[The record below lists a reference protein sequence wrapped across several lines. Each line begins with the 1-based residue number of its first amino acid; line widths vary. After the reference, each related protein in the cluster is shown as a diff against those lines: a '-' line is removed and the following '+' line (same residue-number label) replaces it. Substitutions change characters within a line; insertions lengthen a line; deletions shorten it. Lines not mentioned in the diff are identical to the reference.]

1 MKLPNRLKWKKLP
14 VFRYIWLLLN
24 VEIMIKPIKLIEVK
38 SEIGAGTRG
47 ASMGVDAIKI
57 AALDFGSPFFKKFKA
72 VEIKNENQLLL
83 EPVVHDY
90 AKRIKG
96 IYTLNER
103 LANELKNTMI
113 KENSVPVVLAGDHS
127 SAIGTIAGLKMA
139 YPDKRLGVIWIDAHA
154 DIHSPYTTPSGNM
167 HGMPIACSLGEDN
180 KDKQVNKPDDETI
193 EYWEK
198 LKNLGG
204 ISPKIRYND
213 LVYIALRDYE
223 SPEDYL
229 IKKNKVRV
237 FNLAEIRKKAVERV
251 AIESLNYL
259 DGCDMIYVSFD
270 VDSMDS
276 RISSGTGTP
285 VPNGITEKEAGN
297 LIYYI
302 MRSKKIACF
311 EMVEIN
317 PTLDKE
323 NLMAENAFE
332 ILQKATNQLSHD
344 F

>member
-1 MKLPNRLKWKKLP
+1 
-14 VFRYIWLLLN
+14 
-24 VEIMIKPIKLIEVK
+24 MIKPIKLIELK

-47 ASMGVDAIKI
+47 SSMGVDAIKI
-57 AALDFGSPFFKKFKA
+57 AALDFGSNFFKKFKS
-72 VEIKNENQLLL
+72 VEVKNENNLLL
-83 EPVVHDY
+83 EPVVNDY

-96 IYTLNER
+96 VFTLNER
-103 LANELKNTMI
+103 LAQEI
-113 KENSVPVVLAGDHS
+113 KETLEKEQIPIVLAGDHS
-127 SAIGTIAGLKMA
+127 SALGTISGIKLA
-139 YPDKRLGVIWIDAHA
+139 YPKKRLGVIWIDAHA
-154 DIHSPYTTPSGNM
+154 DFHTPYTTPSGNM
-167 HGMPIACSLGEDN
+167 HGMPLACVLGEDN
-180 KDKQVNKPDDETI
+180 KDRQQNKPDDETI

-198 LKNLGG
+198 LKGIGG
-204 ISPKIRYND
+204 ITPKIYYND
-213 LVYIALRDYE
+213 LVLIALRDFE
-223 SPEDYL
+223 PQEEYL
-229 IKKNKVRV
+229 IKKNKVRI
-237 FNLAEIRKKAVERV
+237 FNLQEIRKKAVERV

-259 DGCDMIYVSFD
+259 DHCDMIYVSFD

-302 MRSKKIACF
+302 MRSKKIVCF

-332 ILQKATNQLSHD
+332 ILQKATNQLNND

>member
-1 MKLPNRLKWKKLP
+1 
-14 VFRYIWLLLN
+14 
-24 VEIMIKPIKLIEVK
+24 MIKPIKLIEVK

-57 AALDFGSPFFKKFKA
+57 AALDFGSNFFQKFKS
-72 VEIKNENQLLL
+72 VEVQNENQLLL
-83 EPVVHDY
+83 EPVVNDY

-96 IYTLNER
+96 IHTLNER
-103 LANELKNTMI
+103 LANEIKKTLLK
-113 KENSVPVVLAGDHS
+113 EEVPIVLAGDHS
-127 SAIGTIAGLKMA
+127 SALGTISGIKMA
-139 YPDKRLGVIWIDAHA
+139 YPNKRIGVIWIDAHA
-154 DIHSPYTTPSGNM
+154 DIHTPYTTPSGNM
-167 HGMPIACSLGEDN
+167 HGMPIACVLGEDN
-180 KDKQVNKPDDETI
+180 KERQQNKPDDETI

-198 LKNLGG
+198 LKKIGG
-204 ISPKIRYND
+204 ISPKINYND
-213 LVYIALRDYE
+213 LVYIALRDFE
-223 SPEDYL
+223 PQEDFL
-229 IKKNKVRV
+229 IKKHKVRV
-237 FNLAEIRKKAVERV
+237 FNLQEIRKKAVERV

-259 DGCDMIYVSFD
+259 DHCDIIYVSFD

-302 MRSKKIACF
+302 MRSKKIVCF

-332 ILQKATNQLSHD
+332 ILQKATNQLNND

>member
-1 MKLPNRLKWKKLP
+1 
-14 VFRYIWLLLN
+14 
-24 VEIMIKPIKLIEVK
+24 MIKPIKLIEVK

-47 ASMGVDAIKI
+47 SSMGVDAIKI
-57 AALDFGSPFFKKFKA
+57 AALDFGSNFFKKFKS
-72 VEIKNENQLLL
+72 VEVQNENHLLL
-83 EPVVHDY
+83 EPVVNDY

-103 LANELKNTMI
+103 LATEIKKTLINE
-113 KENSVPVVLAGDHS
+113 EVPIVLAGDHS
-127 SAIGTIAGLKMA
+127 SALGTISGIKMA
-139 YPDKRLGVIWIDAHA
+139 YPKKRLGIIWIDAHA
-154 DIHSPYTTPSGNM
+154 DLHTPYTTPSGNM
-167 HGMPIACSLGEDN
+167 HGMPIACVLGEDN
-180 KDKQVNKPDDETI
+180 KERQQNKPDDETV

-198 LKNLGG
+198 LKSLGG
-204 ISPKIRYND
+204 ISPKINFND
-213 LVYIALRDYE
+213 IVFIALRDFE
-223 SPEDYL
+223 PQEEFL

-237 FNLAEIRKKAVERV
+237 FNLQEIRKKAVERV

-259 DGCDMIYVSFD
+259 DHCDIIYVSFD

-302 MRSKKIACF
+302 MRSKKIVCF

-332 ILQKATNQLSHD
+332 ILQKATNQLNND

>member
-1 MKLPNRLKWKKLP
+1 
-14 VFRYIWLLLN
+14 
-24 VEIMIKPIKLIEVK
+24 MIKPIKLIEVK

-57 AALDFGSPFFKKFKA
+57 AALDFGSPFFKKFKS
-72 VEIKNENQLLL
+72 VEIKNENHLLL

-96 IYTLNER
+96 IFTLNER
-103 LANELKNTMI
+103 LANELKNTI
-113 KENSVPVVLAGDHS
+113 TKDNAIPIVLAGDHS

-139 YPDKRLGVIWIDAHA
+139 HPNKRLGVIWIDAHA

-180 KDKQVNKPDDETI
+180 KDRQVNKLDDETI

-204 ISPKIRYND
+204 ISPKIQYED
-213 LVYIALRDYE
+213 LVYIAMRDFE
-223 SPEDYL
+223 PPEDYL

-259 DGCDMIYVSFD
+259 DGCDIIYVSFD

>member
-1 MKLPNRLKWKKLP
+1 
-14 VFRYIWLLLN
+14 
-24 VEIMIKPIKLIEVK
+24 MIKPIKIIEVK

-47 ASMGVDAIKI
+47 CSLGVDAIKI
-57 AALDFGSPFFKKFKA
+57 AALDFGSNYFKKFKS
-72 VEIKNENQLLL
+72 VEIKTENQLLL
-83 EPVVHDY
+83 EPVVNDY

-96 IYTLNER
+96 VYSLNER
-103 LANELKNTMI
+103 IANEIQKTLI
-113 KENSVPVVLAGDHS
+113 KDNAIPMVLAGDHS
-127 SAIGTIAGLKMA
+127 SAIGTVSGIKMA
-139 YPDKRLGVIWIDAHA
+139 YPDKKIGVIWVDAHA
-154 DIHSPYTTPSGNM
+154 DLHSPYSTPSGNM
-167 HGMPIACSLGEDN
+167 HGMPIACLLAEDN
-180 KDKQVNKPDDETI
+180 RDRAQNKPDDETI
-193 EYWEK
+193 EYWDK

-204 ISPKIRYND
+204 IMPKLEYND

-223 SPEDYL
+223 PQEDYL
-229 IKKNKVRV
+229 IKKNKVRI
-237 FNLAEIRKKAVERV
+237 FNLQEIRKKAVERI
-251 AIESLNYL
+251 AIEALNYL
-259 DGCDMIYVSFD
+259 DHCDYIYVSFD

-302 MRSKKIACF
+302 MRSKKIVCF

>member
-1 MKLPNRLKWKKLP
+1 
-14 VFRYIWLLLN
+14 
-24 VEIMIKPIKLIEVK
+24 MIKPIKIIGVK

-47 ASMGVDAIKI
+47 ASLGVDAIKI
-57 AALDFGSPFFKKFKA
+57 AALDFGSPFFKRHK
-72 VEIKNENQLLL
+72 ITDIQDENQRLL

-96 IYTLNER
+96 VHALCER
-103 LANELKNTMI
+103 IA
-113 KENSVPVVLAGDHS
+113 KEIQKTVKEGAIPIVLAGDHS
-127 SAIGTIAGLKMA
+127 SSIGTIAGLRMA
-139 YPDKRLGVIWIDAHA
+139 APEKRLGVIWIDAHA

-167 HGMPIACSLGEDN
+167 HGMPIACCLAEDN
-180 KDKQVNKPDDETI
+180 MEKAQNKLDDETA

-198 LKNLGG
+198 LKSLGG
-204 ISPKIRYND
+204 ITPKILYSD
-213 LVYIALRDYE
+213 LVYIALRDFE
-223 SPEDYL
+223 PAEDYL

-237 FNLAEIRKKAVERV
+237 FAVPEIRKKAVERI

-259 DGCDMIYVSFD
+259 DHCDMIYVSFD

-276 RISSGTGTP
+276 RISAGTGTP

-311 EMVEIN
+311 EVVEIN

-332 ILQKATNQLSHD
+332 ILSKATNQLSHD
-344 F
+344 L

>member
-1 MKLPNRLKWKKLP
+1 
-14 VFRYIWLLLN
+14 
-24 VEIMIKPIKLIEVK
+24 MIKPIKLIEIK

-47 ASMGVDAIKI
+47 SSMGVDAIKI
-57 AALDFGSPFFKKFKA
+57 AALDFGSNFFKKFKS
-72 VEIKNENQLLL
+72 VEVQNENHLLL
-83 EPVVHDY
+83 EPVVNDY

-103 LANELKNTMI
+103 LANEIKKTLLK
-113 KENSVPVVLAGDHS
+113 EEVPIVLAGDHS
-127 SAIGTIAGLKMA
+127 SALGTISGIKMA
-139 YPDKRLGVIWIDAHA
+139 YPTKRVGVIWIDAHA
-154 DIHSPYTTPSGNM
+154 DLHTPYTTPSGNM
-167 HGMPIACSLGEDN
+167 HGMPIACVLAEDN
-180 KDKQVNKPDDETI
+180 KERQQNKPDDETI

-198 LKNLGG
+198 LKSLGG
-204 ISPKIRYND
+204 ITPKINYND
-213 LVYIALRDYE
+213 LVYIALRDFE
-223 SPEDYL
+223 PQEDFL

-237 FNLAEIRKKAVERV
+237 FNLQEIRKKAVERV

-259 DGCDMIYVSFD
+259 DHCDIIYVSFD

-302 MRSKKIACF
+302 MRSKKIVCF

-332 ILQKATNQLSHD
+332 ILQKATNQLNND

>member
-1 MKLPNRLKWKKLP
+1 
-14 VFRYIWLLLN
+14 
-24 VEIMIKPIKLIEVK
+24 MIKPIKIIEVK

-57 AALDFGSPFFKKFKA
+57 AALDFGSPFFKRYKS
-72 VEIKNENQLLL
+72 VEIPSENNLLL

-96 IYTLNER
+96 VYNLNER
-103 LANELKNTMI
+103 IAKEIMKTLKADQ
-113 KENSVPVVLAGDHS
+113 VPIVLAGDHS
-127 SAIGTIAGLKMA
+127 SALGTISGIRMA
-139 YPDKRLGVIWIDAHA
+139 HPEKKLGVIWIDAHA
-154 DIHSPYTTPSGNM
+154 DLHSPYTTPSGNM
-167 HGMPIACSLGEDN
+167 HGMPLSCVLGEDN
-180 KDKQVNKPDDETI
+180 KDKQQNKPDDETI

-204 ISPKIRYND
+204 ICPKVHYEDI
-213 LVYIALRDYE
+213 VFIALRDFE
-223 SPEDYL
+223 PQEEYL
-229 IKKNKVRV
+229 IKKNKVRI
-237 FNLAEIRKKAVERV
+237 FTLQEIRKKAVERV
-251 AIESLNYL
+251 AIDSLNYL
-259 DGCDMIYVSFD
+259 DHCDLIYVSFD

-302 MRSKKIACF
+302 MRSKKIVCF

-317 PTLDKE
+317 PTLDRE

-332 ILQKATNQLSHD
+332 ILQKTTNRLSND

>member
-1 MKLPNRLKWKKLP
+1 
-14 VFRYIWLLLN
+14 
-24 VEIMIKPIKLIEVK
+24 MIKPIKLIEVK

-57 AALDFGSPFFKKFKA
+57 AALDFGSNFFKKFKA
-72 VEIKNENQLLL
+72 VEVQNENHLLL
-83 EPVVHDY
+83 EPVVNDY

-96 IYTLNER
+96 IYTLNDR
-103 LANELKNTMI
+103 LANEIKKTLLK
-113 KENSVPVVLAGDHS
+113 EEVPIVLAGDHS
-127 SAIGTIAGLKMA
+127 SALGTISGIKMA
-139 YPDKRLGVIWIDAHA
+139 YPTKRLGVIWIDAHA
-154 DIHSPYTTPSGNM
+154 DLHTPYTTPSGNM
-167 HGMPIACSLGEDN
+167 HGMPIACVLAEDN
-180 KDKQVNKPDDETI
+180 KERSQNKPDDETI

-198 LKNLGG
+198 LKNMGG
-204 ISPKIRYND
+204 ISPKIHYND
-213 LVYIALRDYE
+213 LVYIALRDFE
-223 SPEDYL
+223 PQEEFL

-237 FNLAEIRKKAVERV
+237 FNLQEIRKKAVERV

-259 DGCDMIYVSFD
+259 DHCDIIYVSFD

-302 MRSKKIACF
+302 MRSKKIVCF

-332 ILQKATNQLSHD
+332 ILQKATNQLNND

>member
-1 MKLPNRLKWKKLP
+1 MAQKLD
-14 VFRYIWLLLN
+14 
-24 VEIMIKPIKLIEVK
+24 IMIKPIKLIEVK

-57 AALDFGSPFFKKFKA
+57 AALDFGSPFFKKFKS
-72 VEIKNENQLLL
+72 VEIPTENNLLL

-96 IYTLNER
+96 VYALNER
-103 LANELKNTMI
+103 LAAELQKTLV
-113 KENSVPVVLAGDHS
+113 KENSIPIVLAGDHS
-127 SAIGTIAGLKMA
+127 SALGTIAGLKMA
-139 YPDKRLGVIWIDAHA
+139 YPNKRLGVIWIDAHA

-180 KDKQVNKPDDETI
+180 RERQQNKLDDETA

-204 ISPKIRYND
+204 ICPKINYND
-213 LVYIALRDYE
+213 LVYIALRDFE
-223 SPEDYL
+223 APEDYL

-237 FNLAEIRKKAVERV
+237 FNLQEIRKKAVERV

-259 DGCDMIYVSFD
+259 DACDMIYVSFD

-302 MRSKKIACF
+302 MRSKKIVCF

>member
-1 MKLPNRLKWKKLP
+1 
-14 VFRYIWLLLN
+14 
-24 VEIMIKPIKLIEVK
+24 MIKPIKLIELK

-47 ASMGVDAIKI
+47 SSMGVDAIKI
-57 AALDFGSPFFKKFKA
+57 AALDFGSNFFKKFKS
-72 VEIKNENQLLL
+72 VEVPNENHLLL
-83 EPVVHDY
+83 EPVVNDY

-103 LANELKNTMI
+103 LANEIKKTLLK
-113 KENSVPVVLAGDHS
+113 EEVPIVLAGDHS
-127 SAIGTIAGLKMA
+127 SALGTISGIKMA
-139 YPDKRLGVIWIDAHA
+139 YPNKRVGVIWIDAHA
-154 DIHSPYTTPSGNM
+154 DLHTPYTTPSGNM
-167 HGMPIACSLGEDN
+167 HGMPIACVLGEDN
-180 KDKQVNKPDDETI
+180 KERQQNKPDDETI

-198 LKNLGG
+198 LKNLGS
-204 ISPKIRYND
+204 ISPKIHYND
-213 LVYIALRDYE
+213 LVYIALRDFE
-223 SPEDYL
+223 PQEDFL
-229 IKKNKVRV
+229 IKKHKVRV

-259 DGCDMIYVSFD
+259 DHCDLIYVSFD

-302 MRSKKIACF
+302 MRSKKIVCF

-317 PTLDKE
+317 PTLDRE

-332 ILQKATNQLSHD
+332 ILQKATNQLNND

>member
-1 MKLPNRLKWKKLP
+1 
-14 VFRYIWLLLN
+14 
-24 VEIMIKPIKLIEVK
+24 MIKPIRIIEVK

-47 ASMGVDAIKI
+47 ASLGVDAIKI
-57 AALDFGSPFFKKFKA
+57 AALDFGSPFFKRFKSI
-72 VEIKNENQLLL
+72 EIPNENHLLL

-96 IYTLNER
+96 IYALSEKI
-103 LANELKNTMI
+103 A
-113 KENSVPVVLAGDHS
+113 KEIQKSISKGEIPIVLGGDHS
-127 SAIGTIAGLKMA
+127 CSIGTISGIRMA
-139 YPDKRLGVIWIDAHA
+139 LPDKKLGVIWIDAHA

-167 HGMPIACSLGEDN
+167 HGMPIACLLGEDN
-180 KDKQVNKPDDETI
+180 KDRQQNKPDDETV

-198 LKNLGG
+198 LKNLGN
-204 ISPKIRYND
+204 INPKIQYND

-223 SPEDYL
+223 PQEEYL
-229 IKKNKVRV
+229 LKKNKVRI
-237 FNLAEIRKKAVERV
+237 FSLQEIRKKAVERI
-251 AIESLNYL
+251 AIEALNYL
-259 DGCDMIYVSFD
+259 DHCDIIHVSFD

-302 MRSKKIACF
+302 LRSKKICCF

-344 F
+344 L

>member
-1 MKLPNRLKWKKLP
+1 
-14 VFRYIWLLLN
+14 
-24 VEIMIKPIKLIEVK
+24 MIKPIKIIEVK

-57 AALDFGSPFFKKFKA
+57 AALDFGSPFFKRYKS
-72 VEIKNENQLLL
+72 VEITTENNLLL

-96 IYTLNER
+96 IFSLNER
-103 LANELKNTMI
+103 IAKEIQKTLKAEQI
-113 KENSVPVVLAGDHS
+113 PIVLAGDHS
-127 SAIGTIAGLKMA
+127 SALGTISGIRMA
-139 YPDKRLGVIWIDAHA
+139 YPEKRLGVIWIDAHA
-154 DIHSPYTTPSGNM
+154 DLHSPYTTPSGNM
-167 HGMPIACSLGEDN
+167 HGMPLSCVLNEDN
-180 KDKQVNKPDDETI
+180 RDKQQNKPDDETV

-204 ISPKIRYND
+204 ICPKIHYSD
-213 LVYIALRDYE
+213 LVFIALRDLE
-223 SPEDYL
+223 PQEEYL
-229 IKKNKVRV
+229 IKRNKVRV
-237 FNLAEIRKKAVERV
+237 INIAEIRKKAVERV
-251 AIESLNYL
+251 AIDSLNYL
-259 DGCDMIYVSFD
+259 DHCDLIYVSFD

-302 MRSKKIACF
+302 MRSKKIVCF

-332 ILQKATNQLSHD
+332 ILQKTTNQLSND

>member
-1 MKLPNRLKWKKLP
+1 
-14 VFRYIWLLLN
+14 
-24 VEIMIKPIKLIEVK
+24 MIKTIKIIEVK

-47 ASMGVDAIKI
+47 SSLGVDAIKI
-57 AALDFGSPFFKKFKA
+57 AALDFGSNYFKRFKT
-72 VEIKNENQLLL
+72 VEVKNENQLLL

-96 IYTLNER
+96 VFALNER
-103 LANELKNTMI
+103 LAQEIQKTLTKD
-113 KENSVPVVLAGDHS
+113 NSFPIVLAGDHS
-127 SAIGTIAGLKMA
+127 SAIGSISGIKMA
-139 YPDKRLGVIWIDAHA
+139 YPDKRIGVIWIDAHA
-154 DIHSPYTTPSGNM
+154 DLHSPYTTPSGNM
-167 HGMPIACSLGEDN
+167 HGMPLSALLNEDN
-180 KDKQVNKPDDETI
+180 RDRQQNKPDDETV

-198 LKNLGG
+198 LKNIGG
-204 ISPKIRYND
+204 IRPKIDYND
-213 LVYIALRDYE
+213 LVYIALRDFE
-223 SPEDYL
+223 PQEDYL
-229 IKKNKVRV
+229 IKKNKVRI
-237 FNLAEIRKKAVERV
+237 FNLAEVRKKAVERI
-251 AIESLNYL
+251 AIEALNYL
-259 DGCDMIYVSFD
+259 DHCDLIHVSFD

-285 VPNGITEKEAGN
+285 APNGITEKEAGN

-302 MRSKKIACF
+302 MRNKKIVCF

>member
-1 MKLPNRLKWKKLP
+1 
-14 VFRYIWLLLN
+14 
-24 VEIMIKPIKLIEVK
+24 MIKPIKLIEVK

-47 ASMGVDAIKI
+47 SSMGVDAIKI
-57 AALDFGSPFFKKFKA
+57 AALDFGSNFFKKFKS
-72 VEIKNENQLLL
+72 VEVPNENHLLL
-83 EPVVHDY
+83 EPVVNDY

-103 LANELKNTMI
+103 LANEIKKTLLKD
-113 KENSVPVVLAGDHS
+113 EVPIVLAGDHS
-127 SAIGTIAGLKMA
+127 SALGTISGIKMA
-139 YPDKRLGVIWIDAHA
+139 YPNKRVGVIWIDAHA
-154 DIHSPYTTPSGNM
+154 DIHTPYTTPSGNM
-167 HGMPIACSLGEDN
+167 HGMPIAALLGEDN
-180 KDKQVNKPDDETI
+180 KERQQNNPDDETI

-198 LKNLGG
+198 LKNIGG
-204 ISPKIRYND
+204 IKPKMHYND
-213 LVYIALRDYE
+213 LVYIALRDFE
-223 SPEDYL
+223 PQEDYL

-237 FNLAEIRKKAVERV
+237 FNLQEIRKKAVERV

-259 DGCDMIYVSFD
+259 DHCDVIYVSFD

-302 MRSKKIACF
+302 MRSKKIVCF

-317 PTLDKE
+317 PTLDRA
-323 NLMAENAFE
+323 NLLAENAFE
-332 ILQKATNQLSHD
+332 ILQKATNQLNND

>member
-1 MKLPNRLKWKKLP
+1 
-14 VFRYIWLLLN
+14 
-24 VEIMIKPIKLIEVK
+24 MIKPIKIIEVK

-47 ASMGVDAIKI
+47 SSMGVDAIKI
-57 AALDFGSPFFKKFKA
+57 AALDFGSAFFKRYKS
-72 VEIKNENQLLL
+72 VEIPNENNLLL

-96 IYTLNER
+96 IFNLNDRIAKEIQKTLKAEQ
-103 LANELKNTMI
+103 
-113 KENSVPVVLAGDHS
+113 VPIVLAGDHS
-127 SAIGTIAGLKMA
+127 SALGTISGIRMA
-139 YPDKRLGVIWIDAHA
+139 YPQKRLGVIWIDAHA
-154 DIHSPYTTPSGNM
+154 DLHSPYTTPSGNM
-167 HGMPIACSLGEDN
+167 HGMPLACVLGEDN
-180 KDKQVNKPDDETI
+180 KERQQNKPDDETV

-204 ISPKIRYND
+204 VSPKINYSD
-213 LVYIALRDYE
+213 LVFIALRDVE
-223 SPEDYL
+223 PQEEFL

-237 FNLAEIRKKAVERV
+237 INLQEIRKKAVERV
-251 AIESLNYL
+251 AIDSLNYL
-259 DGCDMIYVSFD
+259 DHCDLIYVSFD

-302 MRSKKIACF
+302 MRSKKIVCF

-332 ILQKATNQLSHD
+332 ILQKTTNQLSND

>member
-1 MKLPNRLKWKKLP
+1 MSK
-14 VFRYIWLLLN
+14 F
-24 VEIMIKPIKLIEVK
+24 MIKPIKIVEVK

-47 ASMGVDAIKI
+47 SSMGIDAIKI
-57 AALDFGSPFFKKFKA
+57 AALDFGSPFFKKFKS
-72 VEIKNENQLLL
+72 VEIPAENQLLL

-96 IYTLNER
+96 IYSLNER
-103 LANELKNTMI
+103 I
-113 KENSVPVVLAGDHS
+113 SKEISKILSKDEIPIVIAGDHS
-127 SAIGTIAGLKMA
+127 SALGTISGIRIAN
-139 YPDKRLGVIWIDAHA
+139 PNKRLGVVWIDAHA
-154 DIHSPYTTPSGNM
+154 DLHSPYTTPSGNM
-167 HGMPIACSLGEDN
+167 HGMPIACVLGEDN
-180 KDKQVNKPDDETI
+180 KDRQQNKPDDETV

-204 ISPKIRYND
+204 IFPKINYND
-213 LVYIALRDYE
+213 LVFIALRDFE
-223 SPEDYL
+223 PPEDYL
-229 IKKNKVRV
+229 IKKNKIRV
-237 FNLAEIRKKAVERV
+237 FGLPEIRKKAVERI
-251 AIESLNYL
+251 AIEALNYL
-259 DGCDMIYVSFD
+259 DHCDLIYVSFD

-297 LIYYI
+297 LIYYL
-302 MRSKKIACF
+302 MRSKKICCF

-317 PTLDKE
+317 PTLDRE

>member
-1 MKLPNRLKWKKLP
+1 
-14 VFRYIWLLLN
+14 
-24 VEIMIKPIKLIEVK
+24 MIKPIKLIEVK

-57 AALDFGSPFFKKFKA
+57 AALDFGSPFFKKFKS
-72 VEIKNENQLLL
+72 VEIQNENHLLL

-103 LANELKNTMI
+103 IANEIKKTLLKD
-113 KENSVPVVLAGDHS
+113 EVPIVLAGDHS
-127 SAIGTIAGLKMA
+127 SALGTISGIKMA
-139 YPDKRLGVIWIDAHA
+139 YPDKRIGVIWIDAHA

-167 HGMPIACSLGEDN
+167 HGMPIACVLAEDN
-180 KDKQVNKPDDETI
+180 KERQQNKPDDETI

-204 ISPKIRYND
+204 ISPKINYND
-213 LVYIALRDYE
+213 LVFIALRDYE
-223 SPEDYL
+223 PQEDYL
-229 IKKNKVRV
+229 LKKNKVRV
-237 FNLAEIRKKAVERV
+237 FTLPEIRKKAVERV

-259 DGCDMIYVSFD
+259 DHCDLIYVSFD

-302 MRSKKIACF
+302 MRSKKIVCF

-332 ILQKATNQLSHD
+332 ILQKTTNQLSND

>member
-1 MKLPNRLKWKKLP
+1 
-14 VFRYIWLLLN
+14 
-24 VEIMIKPIKLIEVK
+24 MIKPIKLIEVK

-57 AALDFGSPFFKKFKA
+57 AALDFGSNFFKKFKA
-72 VEIKNENQLLL
+72 VEVQNENHLLL
-83 EPVVHDY
+83 EPVVHDH

-96 IYTLNER
+96 IYTLNDR
-103 LANELKNTMI
+103 LSVEIKNTLLND
-113 KENSVPVVLAGDHS
+113 EVPIVLAGDHS
-127 SAIGTIAGLKMA
+127 SALGTISGIKMA
-139 YPDKRLGVIWIDAHA
+139 YPNKRIGIIWIDAHA
-154 DIHSPYTTPSGNM
+154 DLHTPYTTPSGNM
-167 HGMPIACSLGEDN
+167 HGMPIACVLGEDN
-180 KDKQVNKPDDETI
+180 KERQQNKPDDETV

-204 ISPKIRYND
+204 ISPKIHFND
-213 LVYIALRDYE
+213 IVFIALRDFE
-223 SPEDYL
+223 PQEDYL

-237 FNLAEIRKKAVERV
+237 FNLPEIRKKAVERV

-259 DGCDMIYVSFD
+259 DHCDLIYVSFD

-302 MRSKKIACF
+302 MRSKKIVCF

-332 ILQKATNQLSHD
+332 ILQKATNQLNYD

>member
-1 MKLPNRLKWKKLP
+1 
-14 VFRYIWLLLN
+14 
-24 VEIMIKPIKLIEVK
+24 MIKQIKLIEVK

-47 ASMGVDAIKI
+47 ASLGVDAIKI
-57 AALDFGSPFFKKFKA
+57 AALDFGSPFFKKFKT
-72 VEIKNENQLLL
+72 VEVKSENQLLL
-83 EPVVHDY
+83 QPVVHDY

-96 IYTLNER
+96 VYTLNER
-103 LANELKNTMI
+103 IANELKTTI
-113 KENSVPVVLAGDHS
+113 VKENAIPIVLAGDHS

-139 YPDKRLGVIWIDAHA
+139 YPNKRLGVIWIDAHA

-167 HGMPIACSLGEDN
+167 HGMPIACSLAEDN
-180 KDKQVNKPDDETI
+180 KEKAINKLDDETS
-193 EYWEK
+193 EFWEK

-204 ISPKIRYND
+204 ICPKINYQD
-213 LVYIALRDYE
+213 LVTIALRDFE
-223 SPEDYL
+223 PPEDFL
-229 IKKNKVRV
+229 IKRNKVRV
-237 FNLAEIRKKAVERV
+237 FTLQEIRKKAVERV

-259 DGCDMIYVSFD
+259 DSCDIIYVSFD

>member
-1 MKLPNRLKWKKLP
+1 MVSSQFK
-14 VFRYIWLLLN
+14 ISD
-24 VEIMIKPIKLIEVK
+24 MIKPIKLIEVK

-57 AALDFGSPFFKKFKA
+57 AALDFGSPFFKKFKS
-72 VEIKNENQLLL
+72 VEIKTENHLLL
-83 EPVVHDY
+83 EPVVNDY

-103 LANELKNTMI
+103 LANELKNTI
-113 KENSVPVVLAGDHS
+113 LKDSAIPIVLAGDHS

-139 YPDKRLGVIWIDAHA
+139 NPDKRLGVIWIDAHA

-204 ISPKIRYND
+204 ISPKIRYSD
-213 LVYIALRDYE
+213 LVYIAMRDFE
-223 SPEDYL
+223 GPEDYL
-229 IKKNKVRV
+229 MKKNKIRI
-237 FNLAEIRKKAVERV
+237 FNLQEIRKKAVERV

-259 DGCDMIYVSFD
+259 DACDMIYVSFD